1 MSLPLTFPD
10 LLNQTATYWAPGG
23 PDGFGG
29 VLFAAAPVLIRCRWQ
44 SVQELFVGADK
55 QEHRSNAVVYP
66 DRELDQKGM
75 IALGDFTGTVN
86 PKSLPGTAWEIRGNN
101 FSPSVNADS
110 QMNKVYV

>member
-1 MSLPLTFPD
+1 MALPLTFLD

-44 SVQELFVGADK
+44 DVQVLFVGADK

-66 DRELDQKGM
+66 DRELAQKGM
-75 IALGDFTGTVN
+75 IALGNYTSQAN
-86 PKSLPGTAWEIRGNN
+86 PRTLPGIAWEIRANN
-101 FSPSVNADS
+101 VSPSVNADS
-110 QMNKVYV
+110 QMNKAYV